1 LAKRLPA
8 GKLSIDIVESGAKMG
23 EARRADR
30 TISKEEADELLD
42 RAEYGILS
50 TVGAD
55 GLPYGIPVSYC
66 VIGDDIYFHCAMEGR
81 KLDNIAH
88 NPQVSF
94 CVVGKTNVLPDKF
107 STEYES
113 TVVSGTAGE
122 VFDKEKQ
129 KGLEGLLHK
138 YSVGHFEKGL
148 KYIEALN
155 YKTRVYRI
163 HIESISGKARR

>member
-1 LAKRLPA
+1 MDEP
-8 GKLSIDIVESGAKMG
+8 
-23 EARRADR
+23 RRQDR
-30 TISKEEADELLD
+30 TITRDEAYTLLN

-66 VIGDDIYFHCAMEGR
+66 VIENEIYFHCAVEGR
-81 KLDNIAH
+81 KLRNIAH

-94 CVVGKTNVLPDKF
+94 CVVGNTNVLPDKF

-113 TVVSGTAGE
+113 TVISGKAEE
-122 VFDKEKQ
+122 VFDTEKQ

-148 KYIEALN
+148 KYIEALDH
-155 YKTRVYRI
+155 KTKVYRI
-163 HIESISGKARR
+163 PISNISGKARR

>member
-1 LAKRLPA
+1 
-8 GKLSIDIVESGAKMG
+8 MG

-122 VFDKEKQ
+122 VFDEEKQ